1 MDEMKKRQINIEKTF
16 KLLESYWGSDV
27 PEAVVHEG
35 WSDFDLLNFVVE
47 AGIPY
52 DQYNWLIKFI
62 GEDLKAEYAERLAKL
77 DALIAQNEPA
87 LKELLKSG

>member
-1 MDEMKKRQINIEKTF
+1 MAEMKERIQVIEETF
-16 KLLESYWGSDV
+16 GLLETYWNEDV
-27 PEAVVHEG
+27 PEAVKHED

-77 DALIAQNEPA
+77 DALIAQNEPV